1 MKLLDN
7 TQIRQ
12 KITRLAYEILERNYA
27 YSEII
32 LAGINNN
39 GTRLAN
45 LLKAE
50 LERVKSEVSIQL
62 TTIRLSP
69 ANPISQPVEL
79 GVPAESI
86 QGKCVIIVDDV
97 ANTGRTIFY
106 ALKPLLE
113 VIPDKVEVAVLVDRK
128 HKMFPIEVDYYGMT
142 LATTLQENIDVRI
155 NETELEDTA
164 VFLN

>member
-12 KITRLAYEILERNYA
+12 KITRLAYEILERNFE
-27 YSEII
+27 YSELI

-39 GTRLAN
+39 GTRLAE

-50 LERVKSEVSIQL
+50 LAHIKPTVAIHL

-69 ANPISQPVEL
+69 AEPTSKAVEL
-79 GVPAESI
+79 GLSADHI
-86 QGKCVIIVDDV
+86 HGKCVIIVDDV

-113 VIPDKVEVAVLVDRK
+113 VVPAKV
-128 HKMFPIEVDYYGMT
+128 
-142 LATTLQENIDVRI
+142 
-155 NETELEDTA
+155 
-164 VFLN
+164 